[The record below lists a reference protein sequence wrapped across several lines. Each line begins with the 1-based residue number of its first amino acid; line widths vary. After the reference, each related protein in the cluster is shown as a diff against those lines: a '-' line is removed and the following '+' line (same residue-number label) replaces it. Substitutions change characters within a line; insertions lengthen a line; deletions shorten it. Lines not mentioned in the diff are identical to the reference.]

1 MKPIVIL
8 GVFVAELTIR
18 NDRVP
23 VTGQTLIGK
32 SFKLGPGGK
41 GSNQVIAAR
50 RAGANVYFIAMLGK
64 DPFGQMALDL
74 YADEGVKTDYVFQT
88 GEQDTGAADIM
99 VNDVT
104 GDNAIIVVPGAAD
117 LLRPQDVEKAGSVIQ
132 NSSVFMTN
140 LEVPVETMHKG
151 LELAR
156 KHQVKTIFNP
166 APAVE
171 FPESVYPLCDYFT
184 PNETEAAELA
194 GVPVSNVDEARE
206 AARIFRERGVKTSL
220 ITLGEL
226 GCYFMNDEGEGHVPA
241 FDMSG
246 KVVETT
252 GAGDGFNGGFASAL
266 AEGKS
271 LDHSIRYGSA
281 TAAISVTRLGTA
293 PAMPVK
299 SEIDELMNG

>member
-8 GVFVAELTIR
+8 GVFVADLTFR
-18 NDRVP
+18 NDRMP
-23 VTGQTLIGK
+23 VKGQTLIGK

-50 RAGANVYFIAMLGK
+50 RAGAEVHFIAMLGK

-74 YADEGVKTDYVFQT
+74 YSDEGVNTDFVFQT
-88 GEQDTGAADIM
+88 KEKDTGAADIM
-99 VNDVT
+99 VDDVT

-117 LLRPQDVEKAGSVIQ
+117 LLSPEDVEKAEAAIQ
-132 NSSVFMTN
+132 NSGVFMTN
-140 LEVPVETMHKG
+140 LEVPVETMKRG

-156 KHQVKTIFNP
+156 KHQVTTIFNP

-171 FPESVYPLCDYFT
+171 FPDSVYPLCDYFT
-184 PNETEAAELA
+184 PNETEAADLA
-194 GVPVSNVDEARE
+194 GIPVTNVDEARE
-206 AARIFRERGVKTSL
+206 AAKIFRDRGVKTAL
-220 ITLGEL
+220 ITLGEM
-226 GCYFMNDEGEGHVPA
+226 GCYFMNESGEGHVPA

-246 KVVETT
+246 KVIETT
-252 GAGDGFNGGFASAL
+252 GAGDGFNGGFAAAL

-271 LDHSIRYGSA
+271 PDEAIRYGSA

-293 PAMPVK
+293 PAMPQR
-299 SEIDELMNG
+299 SEIEQLVNF